1 MQVAG
6 KVRDKLQVPPSIGEA
21 ELRELELGSDA
32 VRRALDGRE
41 PRNVIVRPPK
51 LVNVVPS

>member
-1 MQVAG
+1 VQVAG

-21 ELRELELGSDA
+21 ELRALALGSEA